1 MRYLINI
8 HSTIYG
14 RIQMSKTSIFQG
26 ISTDEKQ
33 LLLLCFQPQQHTY
46 AAGETILAYTPA
58 AQRLGILLSGSAAL
72 FCIDADG
79 QQTTLEQLAEND
91 VFGEVFLLPA
101 GHMAYY
107 VEAQNNSTALV
118 IDQQRLTQRC
128 EKACPHHSLFL
139 SNLLQIA
146 ANKAQ
151 AQAIHINIL
160 SQRSVRKRLLTYF
173 DILSQQNCGTV
184 CLLPMSYSA
193 LAEYICAD
201 RSAMMRELK
210 RMREE
215 HLIETDGRMVR
226 LCR

>member
-1 MRYLINI
+1 
-8 HSTIYG
+8 
-14 RIQMSKTSIFQG
+14 MSKTSIFQG
-26 ISTDEKQ
+26 ISASEKQ
-33 LLLLCFQPQQHTY
+33 ALLLCFQPQQRTY
-46 AAGETILAYTPA
+46 AAGETILTYTPA
-58 AQRLGILLSGSAAL
+58 SQRLGILLSGSATL

-79 QQTTLEQLAEND
+79 QQTTLELLAEND
-91 VFGEVFLLPA
+91 VFGEVFLLPT
-101 GHMAYY
+101 GRMAYY
-107 VEAQNNSTALV
+107 VEAHERASALL
-118 IDQQRLTQRC
+118 IDRRRLTQRC

-160 SQRSVRKRLLTYF
+160 SQRSVRKRLLAYF
-173 DILSQQNCGTV
+173 DILSQQSRGTV

-201 RSAMMRELK
+201 RSAMMRELRK
-210 RMREE
+210 MREE
-215 HLIETDGRMVR
+215 HLIETEGRTVR